1 MTTIFDRRFFLWA
14 ALAGALLA
22 MPMAA
27 QATDGASDKLG
38 KGPKIGAAI
47 PHSLAATDQNGKAQD
62 FASLKGERGLVL
74 LFARSLGW

>member
-1 MTTIFDRRFFLWA
+1 MKIIFDRRVMLRA

-27 QATDGASDKLG
+27 QAAGGADDKLD
-38 KGPKIGAAI
+38 KGPKIATAI
-47 PHSLAATDQNGKAQD
+47 PHSLAASDQNGTGRD

-74 LFARSLGW
+74 LFARSHGW

>member
-1 MTTIFDRRFFLWA
+1 MFNRRVLLRV
-14 ALAGALLA
+14 ALAGALLTV
-22 MPMAA
+22 PMAA

-38 KGPKIGAAI
+38 KGPEIGAPI